1 MAITISSFSPSSTPA
16 VVTEG
21 SSLTMTVTAS
31 TDSGGALLYQWQIKY
46 PGTSTFV
53 DLSGETGFSYTDS
66 SISATEDGTF
76 YRCLVYTVT
85 PSEQEYAPS
94 ATGVEIDVVPAS
106 LVLVITDLEENYQ
119 APIGGAVTMEFETSL
134 NGTAASDPT
143 QVGSITP
150 QWQVSTDNGVNW
162 TNVTVGGDISVLTT
176 TETFPGVTPAV
187 YFRRTVLTYNNIP
200 FTENLNQYRVVST
213 TSLATNSPY
222 TSDATA
228 IIVGADIS
236 ITKQPGTGGDVTTF
250 VKYNS
255 LDANNTGNTTL
266 EVTASST
273 AGSFTTLS
281 YQWQFRL
288 DANDSFTPINAYDLF
303 VFKNTGY
310 DTNSIYIYAAEY
322 LPFFELNCVISG
334 TANEIPTT
342 SDTVSLDIT
351 QSLVT
356 SKDVV
361 DTTVAEGSTATF
373 DASILDDDEVGTNGA
388 VFSRWQTSTDS
399 GSTWTDLT
407 SYEETGNPTY
417 TTGALTAAAS
427 GTLYRV
433 QFDGPDCTNEPFYS
447 PDANGA
453 ELTVFS
459 FVTISAS
466 PANSTVYNNQIA
478 SFAVVATASNS
489 ATLTYQ
495 WQVSTNNST
504 WTNITNTGV
513 YSGATTALLLI
524 DPSTTS
530 LDEYYYRCIVNAPN
544 TIASVTSG
552 IGQLF
557 VVDDVFTSISS
568 LNDQD
573 LLQNQALTYTVTAQ
587 SASLSAITY
596 QWEKSTNYDPQ
607 NPSAATWSNISGQ
620 TSATF
625 TVASVSSSDEAHYRC
640 KLTSTGGTVDYTNV
654 AEVTV
659 TTLDIT
665 VTNNNGAAVTVLEGV
680 SDSLVLNVTA
690 TPSIGSTLTYEWQ
703 YNTNS
708 SGNTGWAAFGTGFAG
723 SDPANFQYVPLAFT
737 RSQNGLRVRCKVN
750 GTDIPGD
757 FYSTETVIT
766 VNRKFSFIP
775 IPNPINIAGNEY
787 QTLDLG
793 VSTTGGSI
801 TYQWQ
806 YKTGSS
812 WTNFSDGTNSSVTI
826 LGYVASNQLPTAGST
841 IVNNGNQVR
850 CLVTVS
856 DASQYEYFTQ
866 AAGLTTTG
874 ISNGAQVTV
883 NPTGTA
889 TVSLQSAV
897 VENTKYSFE
906 TSKVG
911 AAIGTIMCIPKPG
924 GYTNPGT
931 TGGDDCMSWNK
942 PHSSVATSSNANKL
956 KYDSRFVGWIPVS
969 ADPLA
974 SGDINGASLDASEF
988 PELARIIGNTFGGSL
1003 NTYTSSVGFLP
1014 PKSGT
1019 NGTSGGMGGT
1029 FALPLIYGKKLF
1041 GTGNVNNNGA
1051 STSVITRFDPKGAS
1065 GSLNQVGYI
1074 GGEYNYDQFEQLPP
1088 GSNLFSGSTQEGV
1101 AGTTTITP
1109 ATFTIGSFKTEGWEN
1124 VSADIATTYSESISW
1139 SIGPISEKELT
1150 TPTQHQHA
1158 ISSYAAAP
1166 ASETQLVG
1174 KWHEVSDK
1182 CNVKSVTPTVGT
1194 MIEGVPFVG
1203 ATANHKHGLSFID
1216 ASADGKGHST
1226 GGNLGGVGSQ
1236 SLSDTYTAADTGSFV
1251 SNGQLV
1257 MTKQSNT
1264 LWNSNLKFKLIN
1276 AERLGIITPQ
1286 FRLKYYIKA
1295 W

>member
-1 MAITISSFSPSSTPA
+1 MAITIDSFSPSGSTA
-16 VVTEG
+16 AVTEG

-31 TDSGGALLYQWQIKY
+31 TNSAAALLYQWQEKL
-46 PGTSTFV
+46 PGSSTFT
-53 DLSGETGFSYTDS
+53 DISGETGVTYTTGALQNTD
-66 SISATEDGTF
+66 DGTY

-85 PSEQEYAPS
+85 PSEQEFAPD
-94 ATGVEIDVVPAS
+94 ATGILIDIVPATLI
-106 LVLVITDLEENYQ
+106 LVAQDLAENYQ
-119 APIGGAVTMEFETSL
+119 TAIGGTVNMEFQSTLS
-134 NGTAASDPT
+134 GGAADVQSNVDT
-143 QVGSITP
+143 ITP
-150 QWQVSTDNGVNW
+150 QWQVSSDNGVNW
-162 TNVTVGGDISVLTT
+162 SNVTVGGDISVLTT
-176 TETFPGVTPAV
+176 TEVNTTVTPNIYV
-187 YFRRTVLTYNNIP
+187 RKTVLTYTNIP
-200 FTENLNQYRVVST
+200 FSQNLYQYRVVN
-213 TSLATNSPY
+213 TSNIASNSPY
-222 TSDATA
+222 TTDATA

-236 ITKQPGTGGDVTTF
+236 LTKQPGTGTDVTTF
-250 VKYNS
+250 VKYDS
-255 LDANNTGNTTL
+255 LNATTTGQTTL
-266 EVTASST
+266 SLAASST
-273 AGSFTTLS
+273 AGSFSTLAYS
-281 YQWQFRL
+281 WEYRL
-288 DANDSFTPINAYDLF
+288 DSNDAFVNIAGTGNIEFNCTGFT
-303 VFKNTGY
+303 T
-310 DTNSIYIYAAEY
+310 DTIYIYEVGY
-322 LPFFELNCVISG
+322 LPFFELRCVVSG
-334 TANEIPTT
+334 TANESPVT
-342 SDTVSLDIT
+342 SDVVSLDIT

-356 SKDVV
+356 ETDV
-361 DTTVAEGSTATF
+361 DDITVAEGSTATF
-373 DASILDDDEVGTNGA
+373 DATIFVDDETGTNGE
-388 VFSRWQTSTDS
+388 VFSKWQTSTDN

-407 SYEETGNPTY
+407 SYEETGNPVY
-417 TTGALTAAAS
+417 TTGALTASDS

-453 ELTVFS
+453 EVTVFS

-478 SFAVVATASNS
+478 SFAVVATSSNS

-495 WQVSTNNST
+495 WQVSTDNST
-504 WTNITNTGV
+504 WTDVSNGGI

-524 DPSTTS
+524 DPATTS
-530 LDEYYYRCIVNAPN
+530 LDGYYYRCVIDAPD
-544 TIASVTSG
+544 TIASVTSSVG
-552 IGQLF
+552 NLY
-557 VVDDVFTSISS
+557 VLEDVFTSISS

-596 QWEKSTNYDPQ
+596 QWEKSTNYNPQ
-607 NPSAATWSNISGQ
+607 NPSAATWSNISGE
-620 TSATF
+620 TSATY
-625 TVASVSSSDEAHYRC
+625 TVASVSSSDEAYYRC
-640 KLTSTGGTVDYTNV
+640 KVTSTGGTVDYTNV
-654 AEVTV
+654 AAVTV
-659 TTLDIT
+659 TVLDIT
-665 VTNNNGAAVTVLEGV
+665 VTNNNGSAVTVLEGV
-680 SDSLVLNVTA
+680 SDSLTLNVTA

-708 SGNTGWAAFGTGFAG
+708 SGSTGWAAFGTGFAG

-911 AAIGTIMCIPKPG
+911 AAIGTIMCIPKPA

-931 TGGDDCMSWNK
+931 TGGDDCMKWNK
-942 PHSSVATSSNANKL
+942 PHTSVATSGNATKL

-974 SGDINGASLDASEF
+974 SGDVNGASLDASEF

-1003 NTYTSSVGFLP
+1003 NTYTSSAGFLP
-1014 PKSGT
+1014 PKSGSS
-1019 NGTSGGMGGT
+1019 GTSGGMGGT
-1029 FALPLIYGKKLF
+1029 FALPLVYGKKLF

-1051 STSVITRFDPKGAS
+1051 STAVITRFDPKGAS
-1065 GSLNQVGYI
+1065 GSLNQVGFI

-1088 GSNLFSGSTQEGV
+1088 GSNLFSGSTQEGI
-1101 AGTTTITP
+1101 AGTSTITP
-1109 ATFTIGSFKTEGWEN
+1109 ATFTIGTFKTEGWEN
-1124 VSADIATTYSESISW
+1124 VSADIPTTYSESISW
-1139 SIGPISEKELT
+1139 SIGPISEKEFT
-1150 TPTQHQHA
+1150 TPTQHQHFVT
-1158 ISSYAAAP
+1158 SYGAVP
-1166 ASETQLVG
+1166 ADATQKVG
-1174 KWHEVSDK
+1174 KWSQVSDK
-1182 CNVKSVTPTVGT
+1182 CNVKSVTPEIGL
-1194 MIEGVPFVG
+1194 MIEGVPYVG
-1203 ATANHKHGLSFID
+1203 ATANHKHGLSLGD

-1236 SLSDTYTAADTGSFV
+1236 SVGDTFDASDTGSFV
-1251 SNGQLV
+1251 SNGTLV
-1257 MTKQSNT
+1257 MSKQSNT

-1276 AERLGIITPQ
+1276 AERMGIITPQ